1 MEGHILLCPNPHR
14 DLNLACSRSAQE
26 ILLNEGCEVKISPLL
41 SAGLEHTFPDDM
53 TLCDMEEG
61 LEGARLVV
69 TFGGDGTIL
78 QAAQLLHGREIP
90 LLGVNLGHKGFLT
103 ELDRDDLWRL
113 REAAKGEYSLQ
124 KRMMLD
130 AELLRGG
137 KVLLS
142 GSALNDVTVNGI
154 VNMVRLA
161 AYGDGQPIM
170 EFSADGVIVATPT
183 GATAYSLAAGGP
195 LMEPDAEN
203 ILLTPICAHTLTA
216 RSFVLAPQRTVTI
229 RPVELEDRKAV
240 FSVDGSM
247 PTELCDGDEIRVRR
261 SENCT
266 WLALLKGKSFYE
278 TAFEKLSDRS

>member
-14 DLNLACSRSAQE
+14 DSNLACTRQARD
-26 ILLNEGCEVKISPLL
+26 LLVNEGCEVRISPLL
-41 SAGLEHTFPDDM
+41 SEGLEHTFPEDLV
-53 TLCDMEEG
+53 LCDMEEG
-61 LEGARLVV
+61 IDGARMLV
-69 TFGGDGTIL
+69 TFGGDGTML
-78 QAAQLLHGREIP
+78 QAAQLLHGRELP

-103 ELDRDDLWRL
+103 ELEGDDLWRL
-113 REAAKGEYSLQ
+113 REAARGEYSLQ

-130 AELLRGG
+130 AELQRQG
-137 KVLLS
+137 KVIVS

-161 AYGDGQPIM
+161 AYGDGEPIM
-170 EFSADGVIVATPT
+170 EFSADGIIVATPT

-203 ILLTPICAHTLTA
+203 ILLTPICAHTLSA
-216 RSFVLAPQRTVTI
+216 RCFILSPNRTVTI

-247 PTELCDGDEIRVRR
+247 PTELRDGDEIRVRR
-261 SENCT
+261 SGYST
-266 WLALLKGKSFYE
+266 WMAQLKGRSFYE
-278 TAFEKLSDRS
+278 TAFEKLSDRG